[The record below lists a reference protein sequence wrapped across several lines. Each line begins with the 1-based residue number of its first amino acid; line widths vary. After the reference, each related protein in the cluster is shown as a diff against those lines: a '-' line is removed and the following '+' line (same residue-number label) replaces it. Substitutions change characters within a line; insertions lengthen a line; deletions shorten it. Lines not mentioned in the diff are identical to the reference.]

1 VLEQAYLSKLEENG
15 AAKIEYVKEVVDGD
29 FAEIQTK
36 TKVKD
41 GTEYSINYKVNLG
54 PSGWRVYDV
63 VGGGVSV

>member
-1 VLEQAYLSKLEENG
+1 MLEQAYLSKLEENG

-41 GTEYSINYKVNLG
+41 GTEYSINYKLNLG
-54 PSGWRVYDV
+54 PSG
-63 VGGGVSV
+63 